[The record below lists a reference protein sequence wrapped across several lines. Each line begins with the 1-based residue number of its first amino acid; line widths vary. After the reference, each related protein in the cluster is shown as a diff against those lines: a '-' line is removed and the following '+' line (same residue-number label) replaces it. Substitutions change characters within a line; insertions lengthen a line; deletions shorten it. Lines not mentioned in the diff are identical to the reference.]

1 MEKEDFILEMW
12 HLTRELE
19 RSRLDLC
26 MDFCKKYGLT
36 QQQLRILLQIR
47 TLGSTTLTE
56 LSQDLNINP
65 GNLSKTCKSLE
76 DDTFITRKRHDED
89 KRVWTI
95 ELDEKGMEVTSIII
109 QHIEDIFGSFSSKHS
124 QEEMNDLLTL
134 LREYVQFYKELSQ

>member
-1 MEKEDFILEMW
+1 M
-12 HLTRELE
+12 
-19 RSRLDLC
+19 
-26 MDFCKKYGLT
+26 
-36 QQQLRILLQIR
+36 LQIR